1 MSDNPLDNL
10 MQKHGDR
17 VRATVNLLLESA
29 YFYRTDNETLFSF
42 LRQHEPEFQAFFQ
55 RYFGWEL
62 IRDNKCARL
71 YKPKWYN
78 EHITEANRHRLDFR
92 KRDEAL
98 GFLLLL
104 DFFEHQLLEQ
114 NVTVADAQN
123 LLFRFGDLLE
133 HAHRRMQE
141 VMPEVERTKYST
153 EYVRKAMLRPIL
165 PVLVR
170 YRFLREVEK
179 PGDIEKVELDD
190 TLFEA
195 LPAMYHYNA
204 HRLSQP
210 IGPRPAT
217 REEEP
222 DADA

>member
-1 MSDNPLDNL
+1 MSDNPLDDL
-10 MQKHGDR
+10 MQKYADR
-17 VRATVNLLLESA
+17 VRATLNILLESA

-42 LRQHEPEFQAFFQ
+42 LRQHEQEFQAFFQ

-62 IRDNKCARL
+62 IRDTKCARL
-71 YKPKWYN
+71 YKPRWYN
-78 EHITEANRHRLDFR
+78 ESITEANRHRLDFR
-92 KRDEAL
+92 RRDEAL

-104 DFFEHQLLEQ
+104 DFFEHQLIEQ

-123 LLFRFGDLLE
+123 LLFRFGSLLE
-133 HAHRRMQE
+133 HAHRRLQE
-141 VMPEVERTKYST
+141 VLPESERAKYTT
-153 EYVRKAMLRPIL
+153 EHVRRVMLRPIL

-170 YRFLREVEK
+170 YRFLHEVEK
-179 PGDIEKVELDD
+179 PAELGKVADDD

-210 IGPRPAT
+210 IGPHAVAS
-217 REEEP
+217 EEVP
-222 DADA
+222 DASA